1 MIICAADDD
10 TRMAWNGQGDP
21 SMNNSDPRQ
30 TILNSPMGAL
40 QIIVVF
46 IAVGLNALD
55 GFDVMSISFASVGIQ
70 REWHI
75 DKGTLGLVLSMELI
89 GMALGSIFLGGIAD
103 RFGRRRTVLGCLIL
117 MTVGM
122 FMATNATGVYDLS
135 VWRVLTGLGIGGVLA
150 AVNAMTAEFSNARR
164 RDACVSFMSIGYPIG
179 AVFGGVIVGQ
189 LLKTHDWRSV
199 FYFGAAF
206 TATLIPLVW
215 FLVPESVHWLARKR
229 PANALTRINEAMKRM
244 GFAAIDSLPPQVTN
258 VSKGTIWDIFAPG
271 LVATTI
277 ILTIAYFFHV
287 TTFYFILKW
296 VPSIIADMGFPP
308 SSASGVLT
316 WANVGG
322 AAGGALF
329 GVLTQ
334 KLPLKPLTILTM
346 LLATVGVIIFGH
358 SPKDLDRLSLLCAG
372 AGFFGNAG
380 IVGMYAIF
388 ARAFPTHVRAF
399 GTGWAIGVGRGGA
412 ALAPWVAGLLFKS
425 GHPVPEVAFVMALGS
440 AVAALALLFLK
451 MRPDETSPQVQT
463 VDTAAPAGG
472 LSGASAA

>member
-1 MIICAADDD
+1 
-10 TRMAWNGQGDP
+10 
-21 SMNNSDPRQ
+21 MNNSDPRQ
-30 TILNSPMGAL
+30 TILNSPMGML

-55 GFDVMSISFASVGIQ
+55 GFDVMSISFASIGIQ
-70 REWHI
+70 KEWHI
-75 DKGTLGLVLSMELI
+75 DKATLGLVLSMELI
-89 GMALGSIFLGGIAD
+89 GMAAGSIFLGGLAD
-103 RFGRRRTVLGCLIL
+103 RVGRRITVLGCLVL

-122 FMATNATGVYDLS
+122 FMATSASGVYELS
-135 VWRVLTGLGIGGVLA
+135 FWRVLTGLGIGGVLA

-164 RDACVSFMSIGYPIG
+164 RDACVSFMSIGYPLG
-179 AVFGGVIVGQ
+179 AVFGGVIVAQ

-199 FYFGAAF
+199 FYFGSAF

-215 FLVPESVHWLARKR
+215 FLVPESVHWLARKQ
-229 PANALTRINEAMKRM
+229 PANALTRINSAMKRM
-244 GFAAIDSLPPQVTN
+244 GFAAIDSLPLQV
-258 VSKGTIWDIFAPG
+258 VKGPKGTIWDIFAPA
-271 LVATTI
+271 LVATTV

-296 VPSIIADMGFPP
+296 VPSIIGSMGFPA
-308 SSASGVLT
+308 SSAAGVLT

-334 KLPLKPLTILTM
+334 KLPLKPLTIGTM
-346 LLATVGVIIFGH
+346 VLATIGVIIFGH
-358 SPKDLDRLSLLCAG
+358 TPANLDRLSLLCAG

-412 ALAPWVAGLLFKS
+412 ALAPWVAGILFKN
-425 GHPVPEVAFVMALGS
+425 GHPVPYVAFVMAMGS
-440 AVAALALLFLK
+440 LVAAFALLFLK
-451 MRPDETSPQVQT
+451 MGPDETTPQVQPVGT
-463 VDTAAPAGG
+463 TAAVGE
-472 LSGASAA
+472 LSGASAI

>member
-1 MIICAADDD
+1 
-10 TRMAWNGQGDP
+10 
-21 SMNNSDPRQ
+21 MNNTDPRQ
-30 TILNSPMGAL
+30 TILRSPMGTL

-55 GFDVMSISFASVGIQ
+55 GFDVMSISFASTGIAK
-70 REWHI
+70 EWGV
-75 DKGTLGLVLSMELI
+75 DKAVLGAVLSMELI
-89 GMALGSIFLGGIAD
+89 GMAVGSIVLGGLAD
-103 RFGRRRTVLGCLIL
+103 RIGRRPTVLGCLIL

-122 FMATNATGVYDLS
+122 LMATHSSGVYDLS
-135 VWRVLTGLGIGGVLA
+135 CWRVLTGLGIGGVLA
-150 AVNAMTAEFSNARR
+150 AVNALTAEFANARR
-164 RDACVSFMSIGYPIG
+164 RDACVSFMSIGYPLG
-179 AVFGGVIVGQ
+179 AVFGGVIVAQ
-189 LLKTHDWRSV
+189 LLKTYDWRSV
-199 FYFGAAF
+199 FYFGSAF

-215 FLVPESVHWLARKR
+215 FLVPESVHWLTRKQ
-229 PANALTRINEAMKRM
+229 PTGALTRINHALKRM
-244 GFAAIDSLPPQVTN
+244 GFAAIDSLPPQVVN
-258 VSKGTIWDIFAPG
+258 VAKGSIADIFAPA
-271 LVATTI
+271 LVATTV

-296 VPSIIADMGFPP
+296 VPAIIHDMGFPA
-308 SSASGVLT
+308 SAAAGVLT

-334 KLPLKPLTILTM
+334 KLPLKPLTIITM

-358 SPKDLDRLSLLCAG
+358 SPANLDRLSLLCAA

-412 ALAPWVAGLLFKS
+412 ALAPWVAGLLFQH
-425 GHPVPEVAFVMALGS
+425 GHPVPEVALVMAMGS
-440 AVAALALLFLK
+440 AIAACALLFLK
-451 MRPDETSPQVQT
+451 MRPDETSPQTQAVADAGT
-463 VDTAAPAGG
+463 VGALP
-472 LSGASAA
+472 SASAI

>member
-1 MIICAADDD
+1 
-10 TRMAWNGQGDP
+10 
-21 SMNNSDPRQ
+21 MNNTDPRQ
-30 TILNSPMGAL
+30 TILRSPMGTL

-55 GFDVMSISFASVGIQ
+55 GFDVMSISFASIGIQ
-70 REWHI
+70 KEWHI
-75 DKGTLGLVLSMELI
+75 DKATLGAVLSMELI
-89 GMALGSIFLGGIAD
+89 GMAAGSILLGGLAD
-103 RFGRRRTVLGCLIL
+103 RIGRRVTVLLCLVL
-117 MTVGM
+117 MTTGM
-122 FMATNATGVYDLS
+122 FMATEASGVVDLS

-164 RDACVSFMSIGYPIG
+164 RDACVSFMSIGYPLG
-179 AVFGGVIVGQ
+179 AVFGGVIVAQ

-199 FYFGAAF
+199 FYFGSAF

-215 FLVPESVHWLARKR
+215 FLVPESVHWLARKQ
-229 PANALTRINEAMKRM
+229 PVNALARINHAMKRM
-244 GFAAIDSLPPQVTN
+244 GFAAIDSLPSQVLN
-258 VSKGTIWDIFAPG
+258 VAKGTIWDIFAPG
-271 LVATTI
+271 LVATTV

-296 VPSIIADMGFPP
+296 VPSIIGSMGFPA
-308 SSASGVLT
+308 SSAAGVLT

-334 KLPLKPLTILTM
+334 KLPLKPLTIVTM
-346 LLATVGVIIFGH
+346 VLATVGVIIFGH
-358 SPKDLDRLSLLCAG
+358 TPANLDRLSLLCAG

-412 ALAPWVAGLLFKS
+412 ALAPWVAGLLFKA
-425 GHPVPEVAFVMALGS
+425 GHPVPVVALVMALGS
-440 AVAALALLFLK
+440 TVAAFTLLFLK
-451 MRPDETSPQVQT
+451 MRPDETSPQEQPVGAS
-463 VDTAAPAGG
+463 VALGG
-472 LSGASAA
+472 LSGAPAA

>member
-1 MIICAADDD
+1 
-10 TRMAWNGQGDP
+10 
-21 SMNNSDPRQ
+21 MNNSDPRQ
-30 TILNSPMGAL
+30 TILRSPMGTL
-40 QIIVVF
+40 HIIVVF

-75 DKGTLGLVLSMELI
+75 NKATLGLVLSMELI
-89 GMALGSIFLGGIAD
+89 GMAVGSILLGGLAD
-103 RFGRRRTVLGCLIL
+103 RIGRRRTVLGCLVL

-122 FMATNATGVYDLS
+122 FMATNASGVYDLS

-150 AVNAMTAEFSNARR
+150 AVNAITAEFSNARR
-164 RDACVSFMSIGYPIG
+164 RDACVSFMSIGYPLG

-229 PANALTRINEAMKRM
+229 PANALARINQAMKRM
-244 GFAAIDSLPPQVTN
+244 GFAAIDALPPQLVN
-258 VSKGTIWDIFAPG
+258 VAKGTVWDIFAPG
-271 LVATTI
+271 LVATTV

-296 VPSIIADMGFPP
+296 VPSIIADMGFAP

-329 GVLTQ
+329 GLLTQ
-334 KLPLKPLTILTM
+334 KLPLKPLTIGTM
-346 LLATVGVIIFGH
+346 VLATIGVIIFGH
-358 SPKDLDRLSLLCAG
+358 SPANLDRLSLLCAG

-388 ARAFPTHVRAF
+388 ARAYPTHVRAF

-412 ALAPWVAGLLFKS
+412 ALAPWVAGLLFNA
-425 GHPVPEVAFVMALGS
+425 GHPVPYVAFVMALGS
-440 AVAALALLFLK
+440 VVAAFALLFLK
-451 MRPDETSPQVQT
+451 MRPDETSPEAQPAGS
-463 VDTAAPAGG
+463 TAAVGG
-472 LSGASAA
+472 LSSASAT

>member
-1 MIICAADDD
+1 
-10 TRMAWNGQGDP
+10 
-21 SMNNSDPRQ
+21 MNNSDPRQ
-30 TILNSPMGAL
+30 TILRSPMGTL

-55 GFDVMSISFASVGIQ
+55 GFDVMSISFASIGIQ
-70 REWHI
+70 KEWHI
-75 DKGTLGLVLSMELI
+75 DKATLGAVLSMELI
-89 GMALGSIFLGGIAD
+89 GMAAGSILLGGLAD
-103 RFGRRRTVLGCLIL
+103 RIGRRLTVLGCLIL
-117 MTVGM
+117 MTLGM
-122 FMATNATGVYDLS
+122 LMATSASGVLELS
-135 VWRVLTGLGIGGVLA
+135 IWRVLTGLGIGGVLA
-150 AVNAMTAEFSNARR
+150 AVNALTAEFANARR
-164 RDACVSFMSIGYPIG
+164 RDACVSFMSIGYPLG
-179 AVFGGVIVGQ
+179 AVFGGVIVAQ

-215 FLVPESVHWLARKR
+215 FLVPESVHWLARKQ
-229 PANALTRINEAMKRM
+229 PANALARINQAMKRM
-244 GFAAIDSLPPQVTN
+244 GFAAIDSLPAQIVS
-258 VSKGTIWDIFAPG
+258 VSKGTIWDIFAPA
-271 LVATTI
+271 LVATTV

-296 VPSIIADMGFPP
+296 VPSIIASMGFPA
-308 SSASGVLT
+308 SAAAGVLT

-334 KLPLKPLTILTM
+334 KLPLKPLTIGTM
-346 LLATVGVIIFGH
+346 VLATVGVIIFGH
-358 SPKDLDRLSLLCAG
+358 TPANLDRLSLLCAG

-412 ALAPWVAGLLFKS
+412 ALAPWVAGILFKN
-425 GHPVPEVAFVMALGS
+425 GHAVPQVAFVMAMGS
-440 AVAALALLFLK
+440 LVAAFALLFLK
-451 MRPDETSPQVQT
+451 MRPDETSVQ
-463 VDTAAPAGG
+463 AQPASNAGAMPG
-472 LSGASAA
+472 LTGASAI

>member
-1 MIICAADDD
+1 
-10 TRMAWNGQGDP
+10 
-21 SMNNSDPRQ
+21 MNLPTNNNDPRQ
-30 TILNSPMGAL
+30 TILRSPMGTL

-55 GFDVMSISFASVGIQ
+55 GFDVMSISFASIGIQ
-70 REWHI
+70 KEWHI
-75 DKGTLGLVLSMELI
+75 DKATLGAVLSMELI
-89 GMALGSIFLGGIAD
+89 GMAAGSILLGGLAD
-103 RFGRRRTVLGCLIL
+103 RIGRRITVLGCLVL

-122 FMATNATGVYDLS
+122 FMATNAGGVLELS
-135 VWRVLTGLGIGGVLA
+135 IWRVLTGLGIGGVLA
-150 AVNAMTAEFSNARR
+150 AVNAITAEFANARR
-164 RDACVSFMSIGYPIG
+164 RDACVSFMSIGYPLG
-179 AVFGGVIVGQ
+179 AVFGGVIVAQ

-215 FLVPESVHWLARKR
+215 FLVPESVHWLARKQ
-229 PANALTRINEAMKRM
+229 PQNALARINYAMKRM
-244 GFAAIDSLPPQVTN
+244 GFAGVDRLPEKVVQGPRG
-258 VSKGTIWDIFAPG
+258 SIWDIFAPA
-271 LVATTI
+271 LVATTV

-296 VPSIIADMGFPP
+296 VPSIIGSMGFPA
-308 SSASGVLT
+308 SSAAGVLT

-329 GVLTQ
+329 GLLTQ

-346 LLATVGVIIFGH
+346 VLATVGVVIFGH
-358 SPKDLDRLSLLCAG
+358 SPADLDRLALLAAA

-399 GTGWAIGVGRGGA
+399 GTGVALGVGRGGA
-412 ALAPWVAGLLFKS
+412 ALAPWVAGMLFKA
-425 GHPVPEVAFVMALGS
+425 GHPVPYVAAVMALGS
-440 AVAALALLFLK
+440 VVAAFALLFLK
-451 MRPDETSPQVQT
+451 MRPDETSPQPLVVET
-463 VDTAAPAGG
+463 DGAVGK
-472 LSGASAA
+472 LSGATVG

>member
-1 MIICAADDD
+1 
-10 TRMAWNGQGDP
+10 
-21 SMNNSDPRQ
+21 MNLPKNNNDPRQ
-30 TILNSPMGAL
+30 TLLHSPMGAL
-40 QIIVVF
+40 QIIVVC

-55 GFDVMSISFASVGIQ
+55 GFDVMSISFASIGIQ
-70 REWHI
+70 KEWHI
-75 DKGTLGLVLSMELI
+75 DKATLGAVLSMELI
-89 GMALGSIFLGGIAD
+89 GMAAGSILLGGLAD
-103 RFGRRRTVLGCLIL
+103 RIGRRSTTLGCLVL
-117 MTVGM
+117 MTLGM

-135 VWRVLTGLGIGGVLA
+135 FWRVLTGLGIGGVLA
-150 AVNAMTAEFSNARR
+150 AVNALTAEFANARR
-164 RDACVSFMSIGYPIG
+164 RDACVSFMSIGYPLG
-179 AVFGGVIVGQ
+179 ATFGGVVVAQ

-215 FLVPESVHWLARKR
+215 FLVPESVHWLARKQ
-229 PANALTRINEAMKRM
+229 PKNALTRINHAMKRM
-244 GFAAIDSLPPQVTN
+244 GFAAIDGLPAKVVQGP
-258 VSKGTIWDIFAPG
+258 KGSIYDIFAPALIG
-271 LVATTI
+271 TTV

-296 VPSIIADMGFPP
+296 VPSIIGSMGFPA
-308 SSASGVLT
+308 SSAAGVLT

-334 KLPLKPLTILTM
+334 KLPLKPLTIVTM
-346 LLATVGVIIFGH
+346 VLATVGVVIFGH
-358 SPKDLDRLSLLCAG
+358 SPANLNRLALLAAG

-412 ALAPWVAGLLFKS
+412 ALAPWVAGLLFKA
-425 GHPVPEVAFVMALGS
+425 GHPVPQVAAVMALGS
-440 AVAALALLFLK
+440 VVAACALLFLK
-451 MRPDETSPQVQT
+451 MRPDETSLQPQGVGTDRT
-463 VDTAAPAGG
+463 VGNLAGAAIG
-472 LSGASAA
+472 

>member
-1 MIICAADDD
+1 
-10 TRMAWNGQGDP
+10 
-21 SMNNSDPRQ
+21 MNNSDPRQ
-30 TILNSPMGAL
+30 TILRSPMGTL

-55 GFDVMSISFASVGIQ
+55 GFDVMSISFASTGIAH
-70 REWHI
+70 EWGI
-75 DKGTLGLVLSMELI
+75 DKGVLGAVLSMELI
-89 GMALGSIFLGGIAD
+89 GMALGSIFMGGLAD
-103 RFGRRRTVLGCLIL
+103 RFGRRPTVLLCLVL

-122 FMATNATGVYDLS
+122 LMATHAVGVYDLS
-135 VWRVLTGLGIGGVLA
+135 CWRVLTGLGIGGVLA
-150 AVNAMTAEFSNARR
+150 AVNALTAEFANARR
-164 RDACVSFMSIGYPIG
+164 RDACVSFMSIGYPLG
-179 AVFGGVIVGQ
+179 AVFGGVIVAQ
-189 LLKTHDWRSV
+189 LLKSYDWRSV

-215 FLVPESVHWLARKR
+215 FLVPESVHWLTRKQ
-229 PANALTRINEAMKRM
+229 PAHALTRINDAMKRM
-244 GFAAIDSLPPQVTN
+244 GFAAIDSLPAQVAN
-258 VSKGTIWDIFAPG
+258 VAKGSIADIFAPA
-271 LVATTI
+271 LVATTV

-296 VPSIIADMGFPP
+296 VPSIIHDMGFPA
-308 SSASGVLT
+308 SAAAGVLT

-334 KLPLKPLTILTM
+334 KLPLKPLTIITM
-346 LLATVGVIIFGH
+346 VLATVGVIIFGH
-358 SPKDLDRLSLLCAG
+358 SPANLDRLSLLCAG

-412 ALAPWVAGLLFKS
+412 ALAPWVAGLLFKH
-425 GHPVPEVAFVMALGS
+425 GHPVPEVALVMAMGS
-440 AVAALALLFLK
+440 LVAACALLFLK
-451 MRPDETSPQVQT
+451 MRPDETSAQVQPVNNASAVAT
-463 VDTAAPAGG
+463 
-472 LSGASAA
+472 LSGASAI

>member
-1 MIICAADDD
+1 
-10 TRMAWNGQGDP
+10 
-21 SMNNSDPRQ
+21 MNNSDPRQ
-30 TILNSPMGAL
+30 TILRSPMGAL

-55 GFDVMSISFASVGIQ
+55 GFDVMSISFASIGIQ
-70 REWHI
+70 KEWHI
-75 DKGTLGLVLSMELI
+75 DKATLGAVLSMELI
-89 GMALGSIFLGGIAD
+89 GMAAGSIFLGGLAD
-103 RFGRRRTVLGCLIL
+103 RIGRRITVLGCLVL
-117 MTVGM
+117 MTCGM
-122 FMATNATGVYDLS
+122 YMATTASGVLELS
-135 VWRVLTGLGIGGVLA
+135 IWRVLTGLGIGGVLA

-164 RDACVSFMSIGYPIG
+164 RDACVSFMSIGYPLG
-179 AVFGGVIVGQ
+179 AVFGGVIVAQ
-189 LLKTHDWRSV
+189 LLKTYDWRSV
-199 FYFGAAF
+199 FYFGSAF

-215 FLVPESVHWLARKR
+215 FLVPESVHWLARKQ
-229 PANALTRINEAMKRM
+229 PANALERINHAMKRM
-244 GFAAIDSLPPQVTN
+244 GFAAIDSLPAQVAN
-258 VSKGTIWDIFAPG
+258 APKGTIWDIFAPA
-271 LVATTI
+271 LVATTV

-296 VPSIIADMGFPP
+296 VPSIIASMGFPA
-308 SSASGVLT
+308 SAAAGVLT

-334 KLPLKPLTILTM
+334 KLPLKPLTIVTM

-358 SPKDLDRLSLLCAG
+358 TPANLNRLSLLCAG

-412 ALAPWVAGLLFKS
+412 ALAPWVAGLLFKA
-425 GHPVPEVAFVMALGS
+425 GHPVPEVAFVMAMGS
-440 AVAALALLFLK
+440 AVAACALLFLK
-451 MRPDETSPQVQT
+451 MRPDETSPQFQPVSNT
-463 VDTAAPAGG
+463 NAVAALP
-472 LSGASAA
+472 GASAI

>member
-1 MIICAADDD
+1 
-10 TRMAWNGQGDP
+10 
-21 SMNNSDPRQ
+21 MNLPTNNNDPRE
-30 TILNSPMGAL
+30 TILRSPMGML

-55 GFDVMSISFASVGIQ
+55 GFDVMSISFASIGIQ
-70 REWHI
+70 KEWHI
-75 DKGTLGLVLSMELI
+75 DKATLGAVLSMELI
-89 GMALGSIFLGGIAD
+89 GMAAGSIFLGGLAD
-103 RFGRRRTVLGCLIL
+103 RIGRRSTVLGCLVL

-122 FMATNATGVYDLS
+122 FMATNAAGVYDLS

-164 RDACVSFMSIGYPIG
+164 RDACVSFMSIGYPLG

-215 FLVPESVHWLARKR
+215 FLVPESVHWLARKQ
-229 PANALTRINEAMKRM
+229 PANALNRINHAMKRM
-244 GFAAIDSLPPQVTN
+244 GFAAIDSLPARV
-258 VSKGTIWDIFAPG
+258 VKGPKGSIWDIFAPALIG
-271 LVATTI
+271 TTV

-296 VPSIIADMGFPP
+296 VPSIIGSMGFPA
-308 SSASGVLT
+308 SSAAGVLT

-322 AAGGALF
+322 AVGGALF

-334 KLPLKPLTILTM
+334 KLPLKPLTIVTM
-346 LLATVGVIIFGH
+346 VLATVGVMIFGH
-358 SPKDLDRLSLLCAG
+358 SPPNLNRLALLAAG

-425 GHPVPEVAFVMALGS
+425 GHPVPQVAEVMALGS
-440 AVAALALLFLK
+440 VVAACALLFLK
-451 MRPDETSPQVQT
+451 MRPDETSLQPQAVGT
-463 VDTAAPAGG
+463 DDAVGT
-472 LSGASAA
+472 LSGAAVG

>member
-1 MIICAADDD
+1 
-10 TRMAWNGQGDP
+10 
-21 SMNNSDPRQ
+21 MNNSDPRQ
-30 TILNSPMGAL
+30 TILTSPMGML

-55 GFDVMSISFASVGIQ
+55 GFDVMSISFASIGIQ
-70 REWHI
+70 KEWHI
-75 DKGTLGLVLSMELI
+75 NKGTLGAVLSMELI
-89 GMALGSIFLGGIAD
+89 GMAAGSIFLGGLAD
-103 RFGRRRTVLGCLIL
+103 RIGRRSTVLGCLVL

-122 FMATNATGVYDLS
+122 FMATTASGVLDLS

-150 AVNAMTAEFSNARR
+150 AVNAITAEFSNARR
-164 RDACVSFMSIGYPIG
+164 RDACVSFMSIGYPLG
-179 AVFGGVIVGQ
+179 AVFGGVIVAQ
-189 LLKTHDWRSV
+189 LLKSHDWRSV

-215 FLVPESVHWLARKR
+215 FLVPESVHWLARKQ
-229 PANALTRINEAMKRM
+229 PQNALARINQAMKRM
-244 GFAAIDSLPPQVTN
+244 GFAAIDSLPPQVTH
-258 VSKGTIWDIFAPG
+258 VAKGTIWDIFAPALLG
-271 LVATTI
+271 TTV

-296 VPSIIADMGFPP
+296 VPSIIASMGFPA
-308 SSASGVLT
+308 SAAAGVLT

-334 KLPLKPLTILTM
+334 KLPLKPLTIVTM
-346 LLATVGVIIFGH
+346 VLATLGVIIFGH
-358 SPKDLDRLSLLCAG
+358 TPANLDRLSLLCAA

-412 ALAPWVAGLLFKS
+412 ALAPWIAGLLFNS
-425 GHPVPEVAFVMALGS
+425 GHTVPVVALVMAMGS
-440 AVAALALLFLK
+440 LVAACALLFLK
-451 MRPDETSPQVQT
+451 MRPDETSPQVQP
-463 VDTAAPAGG
+463 VGGSAAVTD

>member
-1 MIICAADDD
+1 
-10 TRMAWNGQGDP
+10 
-21 SMNNSDPRQ
+21 MNNSDPRQ
-30 TILNSPMGAL
+30 TILNSPMGML

-55 GFDVMSISFASVGIQ
+55 GFDVMSISFASIGIQ
-70 REWHI
+70 KEWHI
-75 DKGTLGLVLSMELI
+75 NKATLGAVLSMELI
-89 GMALGSIFLGGIAD
+89 GMAAGSILLGGLAD
-103 RFGRRRTVLGCLIL
+103 RIGRRATVLGCLVL

-122 FMATNATGVYDLS
+122 FMATTASGVVDLS
-135 VWRVLTGLGIGGVLA
+135 IWRVLTGLGIGGVLA

-164 RDACVSFMSIGYPIG
+164 RDACVSFMSIGYPLG
-179 AVFGGVIVGQ
+179 AVFGGVIVAQ

-199 FYFGAAF
+199 FYFGSAF

-215 FLVPESVHWLARKR
+215 FLVPESVHWLARKQ
-229 PANALTRINEAMKRM
+229 PVNALKRINQAMKRM
-244 GFAAIDSLPPQVTN
+244 GFAAIDSLPSQV
-258 VSKGTIWDIFAPG
+258 VKGPKGTIWDIFAPA
-271 LVATTI
+271 LVATTV

-296 VPSIIADMGFPP
+296 VPSIIASMGFPA
-308 SSASGVLT
+308 SSAAGVLT

-334 KLPLKPLTILTM
+334 KFPLKPLTIGTM
-346 LLATVGVIIFGH
+346 VLATVGVIIFGH
-358 SPKDLDRLSLLCAG
+358 TPANLDRLSLLCAG

-412 ALAPWVAGLLFKS
+412 ALAPWIAGLLFNS
-425 GHPVPEVAFVMALGS
+425 GHTVPVVALVMAMGS
-440 AVAALALLFLK
+440 LVAACALLFLK
-451 MRPDETSPQVQT
+451 MRPDETSPQVQP
-463 VDTAAPAGG
+463 VGGSAAVTD

>member
-1 MIICAADDD
+1 
-10 TRMAWNGQGDP
+10 
-21 SMNNSDPRQ
+21 MNNTDPRQ
-30 TILNSPMGAL
+30 TILRSPMGTL

-55 GFDVMSISFASVGIQ
+55 GFDVMSISFASIGIQ

-75 DKGTLGLVLSMELI
+75 DKATLGAVLSMELI
-89 GMALGSIFLGGIAD
+89 GMAAGSIFLGGLAD
-103 RFGRRRTVLGCLIL
+103 RIGRRSTVLGCLVL

-122 FMATNATGVYDLS
+122 FMATSASGVYDLS
-135 VWRVLTGLGIGGVLA
+135 FWRVLTGLGIGGVLA
-150 AVNAMTAEFSNARR
+150 AVNALTAEFSNARR

-199 FYFGAAF
+199 FYFGSAF

-215 FLVPESVHWLARKR
+215 FLVPESVHWLARKQ
-229 PANALTRINEAMKRM
+229 PANALGRINHAMKRM
-244 GFAAIDSLPPQVTN
+244 GFAAIDSLPAQIVN
-258 VSKGTIWDIFAPG
+258 VAKGSIWDIFAPA
-271 LVATTI
+271 LVATTV

-296 VPSIIADMGFPP
+296 VPSIIADMGFPA

-334 KLPLKPLTILTM
+334 KVPLKPLTIATM

-358 SPKDLDRLSLLCAG
+358 SPANLDRLSLLCAG

-412 ALAPWVAGLLFKS
+412 ALAPWVAGLLFKA
-425 GHPVPEVAFVMALGS
+425 GHPVPFVALVMAMGS

-451 MRPDETSPQVQT
+451 VRPDETSPQAQSVSA
-463 VDTAAPAGG
+463 TAAISG
-472 LSGASAA
+472 LSGASAV